1 VFVLLGYYYYQ
12 ISLRLFS
19 SGTLSGSVDDEVIH
33 SFYTS
38 GEVCLFIVDFFCSFL
53 VVGVLLK
60 MIQAI

>member
-1 VFVLLGYYYYQ
+1 ML
-12 ISLRLFS
+12 S
-19 SGTLSGSVDDEVIH
+19 SGTLPGSVDDEVIH

-38 GEVCLFIVDFFCSFL
+38 GEVWLFIADFFCSFL